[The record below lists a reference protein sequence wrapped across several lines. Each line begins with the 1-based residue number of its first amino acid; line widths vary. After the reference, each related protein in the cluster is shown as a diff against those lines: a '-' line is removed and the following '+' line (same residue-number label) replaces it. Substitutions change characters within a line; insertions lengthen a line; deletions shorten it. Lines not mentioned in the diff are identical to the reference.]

1 MAKGIKALDWATKHE
16 SKIAKVIAVA
26 IIVLIVLAV
35 LALSWVVTCGL
46 IKLITLCF
54 GWKFSWGIATGVWL
68 IFILINT
75 CLKRGSSS

>member
-1 MAKGIKALDWATKHE
+1 MVKRIKALEWVKKKE
-16 SKIAKVIAVA
+16 SKIAKVIAVL
-26 IIVLIVLAV
+26 IITLIVLAIFG
-35 LALSWVVTCGL
+35 LSWLVTCGL

-75 CLKRGSSS
+75 CLKRGSSN